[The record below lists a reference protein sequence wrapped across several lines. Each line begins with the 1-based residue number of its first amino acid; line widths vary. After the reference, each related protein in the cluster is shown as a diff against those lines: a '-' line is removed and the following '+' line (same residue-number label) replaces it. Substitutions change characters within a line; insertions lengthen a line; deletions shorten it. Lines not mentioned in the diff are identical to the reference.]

1 MLHPDREEIPWSFP
15 DFTLLQELWLSTEL
29 IFSNKITW
37 LLVLGPLA
45 LVGDATGILGEPLCF
60 AFSGIALIPC
70 AERLSFVTE
79 QVAAHTNGT
88 IGALLVR
95 VFFCFAGNFMSFSSV
110 SQSLLHRMQRLETPP
125 SC

>member
-1 MLHPDREEIPWSFP
+1 MLHPDQETPRSFQES
-15 DFTLLQELWLSTEL
+15 TMLQELWSSTEL

-45 LVGDATGILGEPLCF
+45 LIGDATGILGEPLCF

-95 VFFCFAGNFMSFSSV
+95 VDCMESFHV
-110 SQSLLHRMQRLETPP
+110 SLLVSYNHYRMPPLETLP
-125 SC
+125 SY